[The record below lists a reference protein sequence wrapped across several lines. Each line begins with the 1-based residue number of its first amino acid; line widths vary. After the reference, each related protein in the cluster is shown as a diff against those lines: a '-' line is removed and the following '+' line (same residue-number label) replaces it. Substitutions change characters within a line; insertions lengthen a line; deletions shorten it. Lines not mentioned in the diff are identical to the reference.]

1 MTYVLGILTLFKW
14 NSEMIGDREM
24 SNQPNRPEIEMNHE
38 SKVSR
43 SLTWW
48 LLVVV
53 FMIFCMVII
62 GGITR
67 LTGSGL
73 SMVEWRP
80 LMGTLPPMTE
90 VEWERVFKLYQQSP
104 QYQQVN
110 DWMTLGDFKW
120 IFFWEYLHRL
130 FGRMIGLVFA
140 LPWFYFLLKGYLKG
154 SWLWRSTAALIFGGS
169 QGLLGWYMVKSG
181 LVDMPQVSH
190 FRLAAHLS
198 LAFFCGQWVWSMLID
213 LNLQRFTSW
222 DSSKNDEDSS
232 LSLGLS
238 LSFFVLLIVQIVY
251 GAFMAG
257 SRAGYLYTTYPT
269 MNGSWL
275 APTWFNEQG
284 EFLWPTLSSLLN
296 NQDSIHFMHRSLALV
311 VLVLGFY
318 LVWKTRQQASVLIGR
333 LGIALGV
340 MLSLQFLLGVITVTS
355 GMNIGI
361 AAAHQGGSFLLLTA
375 TVTLIQSRLRI
386 G

>member
-1 MTYVLGILTLFKW
+1 
-14 NSEMIGDREM
+14 
-24 SNQPNRPEIEMNHE
+24 MNE
-38 SKVSR
+38 LNPKNTVSR

-48 LLVVV
+48 LLIVV

-80 LMGTLPPMTE
+80 LMGTLPPMSQM
-90 VEWERVFKLYQQSP
+90 EWERVFNLYQQSP

-110 DWMTLGDFKW
+110 EWMTLSDFKW

-140 LPWFYFLLKGYLKG
+140 LPWLYFLIKGYLKG
-154 SWLWRSTAALIFGGS
+154 SWLWRSTAALVFGGS

-213 LNLQRFTSW
+213 LNLDRFKHSVSKESML
-222 DSSKNDEDSS
+222 DSSAAEALSNEVNAAQPLALKFS
-232 LSLGLS
+232 LT
-238 LSFFVLLIVQIVY
+238 FFAILVIQIVY

-257 SRAGYLYTTYPT
+257 SRAGYLYTSYPT
-269 MNGSWL
+269 MNGSWV
-275 APTWFNEQG
+275 APTWFNERG
-284 EFLWPTLSSLLN
+284 EFLLPEISNLLN
-296 NQDSIHFMHRSLALV
+296 HPDSIHFIHRSLAIV

-318 LVWKTRQQASVLIGR
+318 LVRKARQQPSLIINR
-333 LGIALGV
+333 IAIILGGALTI
-340 MLSLQFLLGVITVTS
+340 QFLLGVFTVTS
-355 GMNIGI
+355 GMNIAI

-375 TVTLIQSRLRI
+375 TVTLVQCSLRLSKL
-386 G
+386 